1 MEKFNIDVH
10 FSPTTASQKAGTEKM
25 IKTAHWC
32 LVFTPSNN
40 PTMSMTAELSTDG
53 QVNSFPTREIRPAV
67 SAYRLATFVGQLI
80 DVHHL
85 IEVHPMYKYPNMGIT
100 SRYDAVFNNCQH
112 WAATLLVFL
121 EAFCDEKPGREF
133 SVTETERYKK
143 VMSVLETDGY
153 GSKLYHS
160 SNWLFKGVSLLGGG
174 IGIGATGLAAT
185 AAAATT
191 VTEITIPAVVAAP
204 GILGSWFGMT
214 TIGTEVVAFT
224 STSVTAGAIAGT
236 ILLPFTIAS
245 VTLGGIYV
253 ASEHIEWKQRTL
265 FEDPRRRTFEKL
277 YEMLKLDDNTPL
289 RGWDSYLKHA

>member
-1 MEKFNIDVH
+1 ME
-10 FSPTTASQKAGTEKM
+10 
-25 IKTAHWC
+25 
-32 LVFTPSNN
+32 
-40 PTMSMTAELSTDG
+40 TDG
-53 QVNSFPTREIRPAV
+53 RVNSFPTQEIRPAV
-67 SAYRLATFVGQLI
+67 SAYRLATFVGQLN

-85 IEVHPMYKYPNMGIT
+85 IEVHPMNKYPSLGIT

-133 SVTETERYKK
+133 SVTETETYKK

-153 GSKLYHS
+153 GSSSKLYHS

-191 VTEITIPAVVAAP
+191 VTEITIPTVVAAP

-253 ASEHIEWKQRTL
+253 ASEHIEWKRRTL
-265 FEDPRRRTFEKL
+265 FEDPRRRAFKSIL
-277 YEMLKLDDNTPL
+277 EMLKLDDNTPP
-289 RGWDSYLKHA
+289 RDWDWYLKHA